1 MFLKYLLLF
10 YAMMFLTYSQ
20 STINIAIIDDIDY
33 PTGFL
38 NIVIPNVTFC
48 NHHGLILRTHWINS
62 SYSLIDLI
70 DKLES
75 QENQT
80 NIYLTRTTKFSTKL
94 VQDFCQTYR
103 IPFVSM
109 RSYGSITSTSFNYE
123 YSVMPDILHVLISY
137 LKYHHIQNA
146 AYIYDNDEAIY
157 RIYELIKLMSTDEYF
172 NDFSLNIRT
181 TRNQDVYSLLYSIEI
196 HSITKE
202 QPPKYIL
209 LDLES
214 SLDYDRM
221 FNKISHMGLTSDLYY
236 YVILSTFDTCLWIK
250 TMNFTGRLIYFDYQ
264 ERDCTFDHQQS
275 SNLNEKSSSSSKS
288 KHHTSYYRSTISFRS
303 DHDHYKLS
311 NSTQLITS
319 NSSLLS
325 NLSNDTDIKY
335 NLCNNKM
342 NKNNEYFSYTYFL
355 SQLPKNYQLY
365 SRSLFNSLNLI
376 INILKSNIIDC
387 KTLRINEIEKKI
399 INSNITDVNIYSIKK
414 SNSNLYKTQIELIGK
429 YSSIHDDYQS
439 CQTNKR
445 KDLSRVQV
453 VSSSSSSKIYYITS
467 LFDEPFLMLRKR
479 TTSDTNVVQP
489 AIDLKKLRGHTFEF
503 HELEGFCLDL
513 AEKVCSILNIT
524 CKFRIAQD
532 GGFGSKNA
540 TTGTWDGMVG
550 EVVSR
555 LADMAIAP
563 LTISQ
568 KRMEVVDFSKP
579 FMNLGIS
586 IMIRKPE
593 AQKAGVFSFMN
604 PVSMEIWLC
613 FSLAYFAVSVV
624 LFLTSRVVN
633 SGWRRRVVRRP
644 SYRSYSYPKSL
655 NDRRKSEIQLQRQ
668 KKNSSESIH
677 SSEVGVQ
684 LAQSPLS
691 PTTSKLPTRRRHH
704 YRIHH
709 NIPIGLNDKIKTKKQ
724 KDEDFKKSDVHLFG
738 ISNALFFSFASFMR
752 QSINLVPKSL
762 SGRVAATSWWYFSL
776 IFVSSYTAN
785 LVASLTVEN
794 LVAPIESVE
803 DLAKQQE
810 IKYGSVRNG
819 TTAAFFEKSNVSIF
833 QHMWAVM
840 QRSSSEVLV
849 GTNDD
854 GVAKVR
860 SSKEKYAFFIESTK
874 NEYVNERY
882 PCDTMKVGSD
892 LDSKGYGIATRL
904 GSDLSEAINI
914 IVTNL
919 RELGFLDNLK
929 QRWWFDRSE
938 CSQTA
943 KDKRFSELSLSSV
956 TGLFYIFLFGIML
969 SCIIAFTEFLIT
981 AKAESE
987 QLRIDFREIL
997 RIKMIENL
1005 VGVTISAQ
1013 RQLEFGR
1020 VDNEC
1025 NYYYQNE
1032 EDEVV
1037 EHYTQHQLQKQH
1049 SDV

>member
-10 YAMMFLTYSQ
+10 FAIFFFTYSQ
-20 STINIAIIDDIDY
+20 SLINIAIIDGNHY

-48 NHHGLILRTHWINS
+48 NHYGLILRTQWINS
-62 SYSLIDLI
+62 SYSLTDLI
-70 DKLES
+70 DHLES
-75 QENQT
+75 QKNQT
-80 NIYLTRTTKFSTKL
+80 NIYLSRASKLSTKL

-103 IPFVSM
+103 IPFISM
-109 RSYGSITSTSFNYE
+109 RSFGSITTTSFNYE
-123 YSVMPDILHVLISY
+123 YSVMPDILRVLISY
-137 LKYHHIQNA
+137 LKYHHVQNA
-146 AYIYDNDEAIY
+146 AYIYDSHEATH
-157 RIYELIKLMSTDEYF
+157 RIYELIKLMNNDEYF

-181 TRNQDVYSLLYSIEI
+181 TRYQDVYSLLYSIEI
-196 HSITKE
+196 HSINKE
-202 QPPKYIL
+202 RPAKYIL
-209 LDLES
+209 LDFES

-236 YVILSTFDTCLWIK
+236 YVILSTFDTCLWMK

-264 ERDCTFDHQQS
+264 ERDCTSDYQQS
-275 SNLNEKSSSSSKS
+275 SNLNEKSSFSSKS
-288 KHHTSYYRSTISFRS
+288 KHHTSYYQSTISFRS

-311 NSTQLITS
+311 NSTQLITT

-325 NLSNDTDIKY
+325 NVSNDTNIKL
-335 NLCNNKM
+335 NSCNNKIYR
-342 NKNNEYFSYTYFL
+342 NNEYFSYLYFL
-355 SQLPKNYQLY
+355 SQLPKTYQLY

-376 INILKSNIIDC
+376 ISILNSNIVDC
-387 KTLRINEIEKKI
+387 KTLRIRETETKR
-399 INSNITDVNIYSIKK
+399 INANITDVNIYSIKK
-414 SNSNLYKTQIELIGK
+414 SSSNLFKGQIELIGK

-439 CQTNKR
+439 CHTNKR
-445 KDLSRVQV
+445 KDSSRIQIG
-453 VSSSSSSKIYYITS
+453 SSSSKIYYITGV
-467 LFDEPFLMLRKR
+467 FDEPFLMLRNR
-479 TTSDTNVVQP
+479 TTYPTNYNEP
-489 AIDLKKLRGHTFEF
+489 DMDLKKLRGHVFDF
-503 HELEGFCLDL
+503 HELEGFCLNL

-524 CKFRIAQD
+524 CKFRIVQD
-532 GGFGSKNA
+532 GSFGSKNS
-540 TTGTWDGMVG
+540 TTGTWDGMIG

-555 LADMAIAP
+555 VADMAIAP
-563 LTISQ
+563 LSISQ

-586 IMIRKPE
+586 IMIRKPD
-593 AQKAGVFSFMN
+593 AKKPGVFSFMN

-613 FSLAYFAVSVV
+613 FSLSYFAVSVV

-668 KKNSSESIH
+668 KQDSNESIH
-677 SSEVGVQ
+677 SSEIAVA
-684 LAQSPLS
+684 LTP
-691 PTTSKLPTRRRHH
+691 PKLPTRRRHH

-709 NIPIGLNDKIKTKKQ
+709 QIPIGLNDKIKIKEQ
-724 KDEDFKKSDVHLFG
+724 KDEDFKKNDVHLFG

-776 IFVSSYTAN
+776 IFISSYTAN
-785 LVASLTVEN
+785 LVAFLTVEK
-794 LVAPIESVE
+794 LVPPIASVE
-803 DLAKQQE
+803 ELAKQE
-810 IKYGSVRNG
+810 DIKYGSVRNG
-819 TTAAFFEKSNVSIF
+819 TTAAFFEKANVSIF

-849 GTNDD
+849 GTNDE

-860 SSKEKYAFFIESTK
+860 KSKGKYAFFIESTK
-874 NEYVNERY
+874 NEYVNERW
-882 PCDTMKVGSD
+882 PCDTMKVGSE

-904 GSDLSEAINI
+904 GSDLSEAINM

-919 RELGFLDNLK
+919 RESGFLDNLK
-929 QRWWFDRSE
+929 QRWWFERSE
-938 CSQTA
+938 CSQST
-943 KDKRFSELSLSSV
+943 KDKRFSQLSLSSV
-956 TGLFYIFLFGIML
+956 TGLFYIFLFGIIL
-969 SCIIAFTEFLIT
+969 SCVIAFTEFLIT

-987 QLRIDFREIL
+987 QLQIDFREIL

-1005 VGVTISAQ
+1005 VGVTINAQ

-1020 VDNEC
+1020 IDHEC
-1025 NYYYQNE
+1025 NYYYEKE
-1032 EDEVV
+1032 EDEII
-1037 EHYTQHQLQKQH
+1037 ENYTQYQLHKQH